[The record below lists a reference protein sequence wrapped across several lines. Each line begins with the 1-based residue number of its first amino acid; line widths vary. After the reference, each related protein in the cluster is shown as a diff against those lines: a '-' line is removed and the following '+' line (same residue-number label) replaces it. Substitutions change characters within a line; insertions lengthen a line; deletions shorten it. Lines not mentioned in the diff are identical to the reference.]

1 MPAVAFEAVDIIFGD
16 NPKVALPL
24 VEQGMTREHILAET
38 GQVLG
43 VADCTLTV
51 ERGQICVLM
60 GLSGSGKSTL
70 LRAVN
75 GLNKVV
81 RGAVRVADNGAM
93 VDVATCDPATLR
105 RLRMRRV
112 AMVFQQFAL
121 LPWRTVAENVAFGL
135 ELRGVPKTERDQRV
149 QEKLALVHLEQWAGK
164 FAHELSGGMQQR
176 VGLARAFATDADI
189 LLMDEPFSAL
199 DPLIRDKLQDDLL
212 ELQQR
217 LHKTIIFVS
226 HDLDEALKLGNTI
239 AIMEGGRIIQAG
251 PPEEIV
257 TRPATDYVRNFV
269 ANVNPLNV
277 LKLGTMMRPTAALRG
292 GNGAL
297 QLDPRIH
304 LSARLDGDGR
314 VAGVDGAGLP
324 LRVVPQIEPFVD
336 GKVPCDWLLATGPDT
351 AMREA
356 IEAMRNSGWP
366 ILVTDGQ
373 ERLLGVV
380 GIDELLEALR
390 RRPGPN

>member
-1 MPAVAFEAVDIIFGD
+1 MPAVSFEAVDIVFGD
-16 NPKVALPL
+16 RPSTALPL
-24 VEQGMTREHILAET
+24 LDQGLSREQILAET

-43 VADCTLTV
+43 VAGCSLAV
-51 ERGQICVLM
+51 ERGEICVLM

-75 GLNKVV
+75 RLNKVV
-81 RGAVRVADNGAM
+81 RGAVKVDDQGKT
-93 VDVATCDPATLR
+93 VDVATCDAKTLR
-105 RLRMRRV
+105 HLRMRRV

-135 ELRGVPKTERDQRV
+135 ELRGVSRAECQKIVT
-149 QEKLALVHLEQWAGK
+149 EKLALVHLEKWADK

-212 ELQQR
+212 ELQER
-217 LHKTIIFVS
+217 LGKTIIFVS
-226 HDLDEALKLGNTI
+226 HDLDEALKIGNTV

-251 PPEEIV
+251 PPESIV
-257 TRPATDYVRNFV
+257 TSPATDYVRSFV

-277 LKLGTMMRPTAALRG
+277 LKLGTLMRPLAKLPLEGAAIQLDRRIGLTAALDAG
-292 GNGAL
+292 GGI
-297 QLDPRIH
+297 DK
-304 LSARLDGDGR
+304 
-314 VAGVDGAGLP
+314 VDGAGLP
-324 LRVVPQIEPFVD
+324 LRRLGEIEPFTD
-336 GKVPCDWLLATGPDT
+336 GTLPCDWLLVASAEAP
-351 AMREA
+351 MRLA
-356 IEAMRNSGWP
+356 IEALRNSGWP
-366 ILVTDGQ
+366 VLVVDGEQ
-373 ERLLGVV
+373 RLLGLV

-390 RRPGPN
+390 RRSN

>member
-1 MPAVAFEAVDIIFGD
+1 MSAVAFEAVDIVFGD
-16 NPKVALPL
+16 KPHTALPL
-24 VEQGMTREHILAET
+24 MERGLSREEILAET

-43 VADCTLTV
+43 VSNCTLAV
-51 ERGQICVLM
+51 EKGQICVLM

-81 RGAVRVADNGAM
+81 RGAVRVDDGGNKI
-93 VDVATCDPATLR
+93 DVATCDATVLR
-105 RLRMRRV
+105 RLRMQRV

-121 LPWRTVAENVAFGL
+121 LPWRTVAENVALGL
-135 ELRGVPKTERDQRV
+135 ELRGTPKAERDRIV
-149 QEKLALVHLEQWAGK
+149 KEKLALVHLEKWAGK

-212 ELQQR
+212 ELQQS
-217 LHKTIIFVS
+217 LHKTIVFVS
-226 HDLDEALKLGNTI
+226 HDLDEALKIGNTI
-239 AIMEGGRIIQAG
+239 AIMEGGRIVQAG
-251 PPEEIV
+251 APEAIV
-257 TRPATDYVRNFV
+257 TTPATDYVRNFV

-277 LKLGTMMRPTAALRG
+277 LKLGTMMRPTDAIAQNG
-292 GNGAL
+292 GGL
-297 QLDPRIH
+297 QLDPRIR
-304 LSARLDGDGR
+304 LGARLDAAGR
-314 VAGVDGAGLP
+314 AVEGDGAGLP
-324 LRVVPQIEPFVD
+324 LRVVRTIEPFVD

-351 AMREA
+351 PMREA

-366 ILVTDGQ
+366 VLIVD
-373 ERLLGVV
+373 ENDRMLGYV
-380 GIDELLEALR
+380 GIDELLLALR
-390 RRPGPN
+390 RRRN

>member
-1 MPAVAFEAVDIIFGD
+1 MPAVAFEAVDIVFGD
-16 NPKVALPL
+16 RPHAALPL
-24 VEQGMTREHILAET
+24 MERGQTREQILAET

-43 VADCTLTV
+43 VAGCTLSV

-81 RGAVRVADNGAM
+81 RGAVKVADDGAM
-93 VDVATCDPATLR
+93 IDVATCDPKTLR

-135 ELRGVPKTERDQRV
+135 ELRGVPKAERERV
-149 QEKLALVHLEQWAGK
+149 VHEKLALVNLEKWAGK

-212 ELQQR
+212 ELQQS
-217 LHKTIIFVS
+217 LHKTIVFVS
-226 HDLDEALKLGNTI
+226 HDLDEALKIGNTI
-239 AIMEGGRIIQAG
+239 AIMEGGRIVQAG
-251 PPEEIV
+251 APEAIV
-257 TRPATDYVRNFV
+257 TTPATDYVRNFV

-277 LKLGTMMRPTAALRG
+277 LKLGTMMRPTDAIAQNG
-292 GNGAL
+292 GGL
-297 QLDPRIH
+297 QLDPRIR
-304 LSARLDGDGR
+304 LGARLDAAGR
-314 VAGVDGAGLP
+314 AVEVDGAGLP
-324 LRVVPQIEPFVD
+324 LRVVRTIEPFVD

-351 AMREA
+351 PMREA

-366 ILVTDGQ
+366 VLIVD
-373 ERLLGVV
+373 ENDRMLGYV
-380 GIDELLEALR
+380 GIDELLLALR
-390 RRPGPN
+390 RRRN